1 MRGIYVMPLGT
12 DSHRQYVISKTE
24 QGKNIRNEIL
34 HDGKTLVE
42 WQEKLYTHSS
52 VAHSAVQD
60 SHYL

>member
-1 MRGIYVMPLGT
+1 
-12 DSHRQYVISKTE
+12 
-24 QGKNIRNEIL
+24 
-34 HDGKTLVE
+34 LVE